1 MERGGKHVKGVICA
15 GGNATR
21 LYELSRITNKHLLP
35 VGPWPMIYYPLQM
48 LQLAGVTEVMIVTGK
63 NHAGDI
69 INLLGN
75 GHLKERFGDKLL
87 FDVEISYRVQTE
99 AGGIA
104 QAVGMA
110 HSFIRPDEKF
120 VVALGDNIIEKNILA
135 ACREFETAEY
145 GGAMNILKQ
154 VPDDQTSRLGMAKF
168 DDKGRVVEIV
178 EKPGKLNP
186 GPSPSNF
193 AQVGIYFYDFSVFEV
208 IHNLKPSSR
217 GELEIAE
224 VNDYYAKQHR
234 LLHQVLDGWW
244 WDVGSIESF
253 SGVGELIAK
262 TGANNL

>member
-1 MERGGKHVKGVICA
+1 MKGVICA

-21 LYELSRITNKHLLP
+21 LQELSRITNKHLLP

-63 NHAGDI
+63 HHAGSI
-69 INLLGN
+69 INLLGD
-75 GHLKERFGDKLL
+75 GKLKERFGERPL
-87 FDVEISYRVQTE
+87 FDLEIAYRVQTE

-110 HSFIRPDEKF
+110 HSFIRENEKF
-120 VVALGDNIIEKNILA
+120 VVALGDNIIEKNILSA
-135 ACREFETAEY
+135 AKQFEVAPL
-145 GGAMNILKQ
+145 GSAMNLLKE
-154 VPDDQTSRLGMAKF
+154 VPADQTSRLGMAKF
-168 DDKGRVVEIV
+168 DEHGRISEII
-178 EKPGKLNP
+178 EKPGVLST

-193 AQVGIYFYDFSVFEV
+193 GQVGIYFYDFSVFDV
-208 IHNLKPSSR
+208 INNLEPSSR

-224 VNDYYAKQHR
+224 VNDHYAKQQR
-234 LLHQVLDGWW
+234 LMHNVLDGWW

-253 SGVGELIAK
+253 AGVNKLISE